1 MKSRAVVFLGL
12 LFSVLLL
19 ISSVVVAEK
28 TSKEEKK
35 EVQAKEPN
43 QKYGGGQI
51 CSFGCCGYSS
61 YGRCSSCCRNAAEA
75 RAFEIAQAKR
85 YGEGAYY
92 GGGGYGG
99 GRGGWGR
106 GGGRCCGDDDG
117 DAQSKENEAKK
128 P

>member
-1 MKSRAVVFLGL
+1 MKSRAVVLLGL

-28 TSKEEKK
+28 TSKEEEK

-43 QKYGGGQI
+43 QQYGGQI
-51 CSFGCCGYSS
+51 CSFGCCGYSP